1 MHMLLV
7 CFFFFHTR
15 VEVIFFSFPSSLKV
29 VVTRVDKATVRLVL
43 VITVN
48 VYYVNYWPRLSTS
61 MDLG

>member
-1 MHMLLV
+1 M
-7 CFFFFHTR
+7 
-15 VEVIFFSFPSSLKV
+15 
-29 VVTRVDKATVRLVL
+29 TRVDKATVRLVL